1 MGTALAATAERDSRL
16 SPEDSFC
23 DCGKHGPR
31 LENKTLVLHD
41 DWLRLTDDGDDMA
54 GRLREMRGYS
64 KIKDSEEERRLAK
77 HGKKE
82 REKKGTALR
91 EVKSR
96 SQSIQCDLRRSR
108 AQHKFGTAYYSF
120 GVQQWLSCMLFIC
133 KQLIRSSIQT
143 QQ

>member
-1 MGTALAATAERDSRL
+1 MDRGRRTR
-16 SPEDSFC
+16 
-23 DCGKHGPR
+23 PR
-31 LENKTLVLHD
+31 HD
-41 DWLRLTDDGDDMA
+41 DWLGLTDDGDDMA
-54 GRLREMRGYS
+54 GRLREMRGYNR
-64 KIKDSEEERRLAK
+64 IKDSEKEMTLAK

-82 REKKGTALR
+82 REKKGKALR

-108 AQHKFGTAYYSF
+108 AQHKFGTAYYPF
-120 GVQQWLSCMLFIC
+120 GVQQWLGCMLFIC